1 MISLN
6 FKKVTIE
13 VSINMNLADEILIS
27 GQRDAVYSNLIDP
40 ETLKQCI
47 PGCEQLVKTSET
59 DFAAVVVLKI
69 GPIKAKFSGKVELDI
84 SSSPEKLS
92 LSGEGDGGVA
102 GFARGGADVQ
112 LINQG
117 DNTLL
122 RYTAKAETGG
132 KIAQLGARLIES
144 TAKKL
149 SKSFFA
155 NFEKIMD
162 GIS

>member
-1 MISLN
+1 
-6 FKKVTIE
+6 
-13 VSINMNLADEILIS
+13 MNLADEITIS
-27 GQRDAVYSNLIDP
+27 GQREAVYSNLIDP
-40 ETLKQCI
+40 EILKQCI
-47 PGCEQLVKTSET
+47 PGCEKLVKTSET
-59 DFAAVVVLKI
+59 NFAAVVVLKI

-102 GFARGGADVQ
+102 GFAKGGADVE
-112 LINQG
+112 LINHG
-117 DNTLL
+117 ETTVL
-122 RYTAKAETGG
+122 RYSAKAETGG

-162 GIS
+162 GAK

>member
-1 MISLN
+1 
-6 FKKVTIE
+6 
-13 VSINMNLADEILIS
+13 MNLADEITIS
-27 GQRDAVYSNLIDP
+27 GQREAVYSKLIDP
-40 ETLKQCI
+40 EILKQCI
-47 PGCEQLVKTSET
+47 PGCEKLVKTSET
-59 DFAAVVVLKI
+59 NFAAVVVLKI
-69 GPIKAKFSGKVELDI
+69 GPIKAKFSGTVELDI

-102 GFARGGADVQ
+102 GFAKGGADVE
-112 LINQG
+112 LINHG
-117 DNTLL
+117 ETTVL
-122 RYTAKAETGG
+122 RYSAKAETGG

-162 GIS
+162 GVK